1 MLTKTCFDR
10 CMNALLTFAEV
21 PVDKEKNKVFYALM
35 KNDFEDAEFSSISG
49 DICKTELLYGRYPA
63 PKLFYDRKGQKG
75 QTVLIRE
82 GTFYIDSGE
91 GYLPMFKDKI
101 DSMSEKSKERC
112 LLWFL
117 NNKCGEEVE
126 LSFIEKMLDKFY
138 QPKYQDNSVEYA
150 SNISGLISGAVKSL
164 TYDEEAQ

>member
-10 CMNALLTFAEV
+10 CINTILAFAEV
-21 PVDKEKNKVFYALM
+21 PIDADKNKAFYNLM
-35 KNDFEDAEFSSISG
+35 KNDFTDDEFRSMSE
-49 DICKTELLYGRYPA
+49 DICKTELLYGHYPA
-63 PKLFYDRKGQKG
+63 PKLFYDRKGHKE
-75 QTVLIRE
+75 QTVLVRE

-91 GYLPMFKDKI
+91 NYLPMFKDKI

-117 NNKCGEEVE
+117 HNKIGEEVE

-138 QPKYQDNSVEYA
+138 QPKYNDNSVEYA
-150 SNISGLISGAVKSL
+150 DNVSGLISGSVKTL
-164 TYDEEAQ
+164 TYDEEE